1 MVAGPRCLPYAPPVV
16 RVGLYFDLRNPPGWR
31 RPWAQHYGRT
41 LELMEEADRLG
52 LGSIWLS
59 EHHLFE
65 DGYLT
70 QPLAM
75 AAAVAART
83 TAARIGTAILLAALR
98 HPRHVAEEAI
108 VVDLV
113 SDGRAEVGIGAGYRV
128 PEYEAFGVDIARRYT
143 LTDRAVAELGRLLVG
158 DELTPPPVQRP
169 IPLWLGYQGPQGARR
184 AGRLGVGLLSL
195 DRQLLEPYRQGL
207 AEAGLPGSAARMG
220 GMVDIVVADDP
231 ERTFETLLPYYAYQA
246 NTYRRY
252 GVEGTGRPPPRE
264 LTVDKL
270 RSGAERRGQIPG
282 LRVLSAEDA
291 VEAIGRDVAGL
302 PVEHVYCWASIAGMP
317 DDLVA
322 RHAELLVTRVAPAL
336 RSL

>member
-1 MVAGPRCLPYAPPVV
+1 V
-16 RVGLYFDLRNPPGWR
+16 RIGLYLDMRNPPGWS
-31 RPWAQHYGRT
+31 RPWADHYRHA
-41 LELMEEADRLG
+41 LELVEEADRLG
-52 LGSIWLS
+52 VGSIWLS
-59 EHHLFE
+59 EHHFFE

-83 TAARIGTAILLAALR
+83 TTARIGTAILLAALR
-98 HPRHVAEEAI
+98 HPQHVAEEAI

-113 SDGRAEVGIGAGYRV
+113 SGGRVEVGIGAGYRV
-128 PEYEAFGVDIARRYT
+128 PEYEAFGADIGRRYA
-143 LTDRAVAELGRLLVG
+143 LTDRAVAEVGRLLAG
-158 DELTPPPVQRP
+158 DALTPPPLQRP

-184 AGRLGVGLLSL
+184 AGRLGVGLLTL
-195 DRQLLEPYRQGL
+195 DRHLLEPYREGL
-207 AEAGLPGSAARMG
+207 AEAGLPDTAARMG

-264 LTVDKL
+264 LTVEKL

-282 LRVLSAEDA
+282 LRVLTADEA
-291 VEAIGRDVAGL
+291 VGAIREQVSGL
-302 PVEHVYCWASIAGMP
+302 PVDHVYCWASIAGMP

-336 RSL
+336 QGGQRSSGSTLSK

>member
-1 MVAGPRCLPYAPPVV
+1 LRL
-16 RVGLYFDLRNPPGWR
+16 GLYLDMRNPPGWS
-31 RPWAQHYGRT
+31 RPWADHYRRS
-41 LELMEEADRLG
+41 LELVEEADRLG
-52 LGSIWLS
+52 MGAIWLS
-59 EHHLFE
+59 EHHFFE

-83 TAARIGTAILLAALR
+83 GTARIGTAILLAALR
-98 HPRHVAEEAI
+98 HPRHIAEEAI
-108 VVDLV
+108 LVDLL
-113 SDGRAEVGIGAGYRV
+113 SAGRVEIGIGAGYRV
-128 PEYEAFGVDIARRYT
+128 PEYEAFGADISRRYA
-143 LTDRAVAELGRLLVG
+143 LTDRAVAEVAGLLAG
-158 DELTPPPVQRP
+158 DELTPPPLQRP

-195 DRQLLEPYRQGL
+195 DRHLLEPYRAGL
-207 AEAGLPGSAARMG
+207 AETGRPVDAARMG

-231 ERTFETLLPYYAYQA
+231 ERTFEVLLPYYAYQA

-282 LRVLSAEDA
+282 LRVLTADEA
-291 VEAIGRDVAGL
+291 VAAIRDQVSGL

-317 DDLVA
+317 DELVA
-322 RHAELLVTRVAPAL
+322 RHAELLVTTVAPAL
-336 RSL
+336 GAG